1 MSTKKW
7 FNLVSVYSIIYTVIT
22 LLNGVLY
29 LCNGIY
35 EEPGGNW
42 HELDRAIILLIGV
55 AAFELY
61 TNLPIK
67 LLILWLYGVKT
78 TPALITVPMQSCI
91 T

>member
-29 LCNGIY
+29 LCNGTY
-35 EEPGGNW
+35 EEPGGKW
-42 HELDRAIILLIGV
+42 HELDRAIIPLIGV

-61 TNLPIK
+61 TNGCL
-67 LLILWLYGVKT
+67 
-78 TPALITVPMQSCI
+78 ALSDSSFHQ
-91 T
+91 